1 MGTPF
6 STVQPLMFRSLLLL
20 PVFLGLMHPTFSSEF
35 ERDDV
40 SSAEGL
46 LLSKGSMIR
55 FQIER
60 NFKLKKGPSKRELL
74 SVVQRSINEANP
86 KHQGLAIAE
95 INQLSREVVRVSEC
109 YGVDSVIFTG
119 LIWRESNFKP
129 SSVSERG
136 AVGLTQMTSTG
147 IQEVLERLSPTS
159 HRRLGHLRSLA
170 KKCSPGL
177 LNRVPAEISADTV
190 AAWKNNVAFSRK
202 DALVMGALLLKIN
215 LASTNPFKTQS
226 KQIETYRAALERYN
240 GDPAIKEQF
249 AKDVLL
255 LAKRMI
261 ALPEVALN
269 ESKFLSQIRG
279 L

>member
-1 MGTPF
+1 
-6 STVQPLMFRSLLLL
+6 MFRSLFLV

-40 SSAEGL
+40 STSEGVL
-46 LLSKGSMIR
+46 FTKGSRVR

-60 NFKLKKGPSKRELL
+60 EFKLKSRTSKRELA
-74 SVVQRSINEANP
+74 VIIQRSINEANP
-86 KHQGLAIAE
+86 KHLGLDISE
-95 INQLSREVVRVSEC
+95 INLLSREMIRVSEC
-109 YGVDSVIFTG
+109 YGIDPVIFTG
-119 LIWRESNFKP
+119 LVWRESNFKP
-129 SSVSERG
+129 GSESERG
-136 AVGLTQMTSTG
+136 AAGLTQMTNTG

-159 HRRLGHLRSLA
+159 HRRLGHLRSLV
-170 KKCSPGL
+170 KKCSVGF
-177 LNRVPAEISADTV
+177 LNRVPVEISADTV
-190 AAWKNNVAFSRK
+190 AAWKNNVAFSNT

-215 LASTNPFKTQS
+215 LASTNPVRSRGNTV
-226 KQIETYRAALERYN
+226 ETYRDALERYN
-240 GDPAIKEQF
+240 GDPEIKEQF

-269 ESKFLSQIRG
+269 DSKFLSLIRD